1 MKYAIL
7 LSALSIS
14 FVAAYFSIVG
24 LTTMFPAAFWSIVIM
39 GSVLEIAKLVSASWL
54 HHNWKICPRSLKIYL
69 TSAVVVLVF
78 ITSMGIFG
86 YLSKSYITHQTVA
99 EETRIVMTQLDDKI
113 QREKD
118 YIDRQNEYLKEL
130 DEQKQN
136 SSTNTA
142 YNIELEQKKI
152 EDLYSSLDKNLKIDN
167 EEIARLNNRISIL
180 DQEIAAINAQS
191 GGLFGSKKKKL
202 EELAIQQNPERES
215 IKSKIN
221 SAESRISEARKN
233 TELQV
238 NKIREKI
245 EERQNDTGSKE
256 DLSLKKEEY
265 NQNIQDSYAKIES
278 MEAEKFNHKNSQLEL
293 EAEVG
298 PVKYVA
304 ELLQDLGAQS
314 IALAEAIRIIIVILI
329 FVFDPLAVVMLLAA
343 NMSFKMATAEPY
355 EKLSS
360 TIKKRNKK
368 KATIT
373 TTIAPIT
380 EIAKKEE
387 PEIEKETPPVDS
399 SKEDITQYNI
409 LK

>member
-39 GSVLEIAKLVSASWL
+39 GSVLEVAKLVSASWL

-69 TSAVVVLVF
+69 TTAVVVLVF

-99 EETRIVMTQLDDKI
+99 EETKIILSQLDDKI
-113 QREKD
+113 QREQD
-118 YIDRQNEYLKEL
+118 YIQRQNEYLEDL
-130 DEQKQN
+130 DKQKN
-136 SSTNTA
+136 TSTTNVV

-152 EDLYSSLDKNLKIDN
+152 DDLYSSLDKNLKIDN
-167 EEIARLNNRISIL
+167 DEITRLNSRLKVL
-180 DQEIAAINAQS
+180 DEEVALLNAQS
-191 GGLFGSKKKKL
+191 GGLFSSKKKKL
-202 EELAIQQNPERES
+202 EELTAKQKPERDE
-215 IKSKIN
+215 IKSKLT
-221 SAESRISEARKN
+221 SAESRINKAREN
-233 TELQV
+233 TESQV
-238 NKIREKI
+238 KLIRAKID
-245 EERQNDTGSKE
+245 ERQNDTVGKE

-265 NQNIQDSYAKIES
+265 NQNIQGSYAKIEA
-278 MEAEKFNHKNSQLEL
+278 MEAEKFTHKNSQLEI

-304 ELLQDLGAQS
+304 ELLEDLGAQS

-343 NMSFKMATAEPY
+343 NMSFKMANSKPY

-360 TIKKRNKK
+360 QIKDKK
-368 KATIT
+368 NSIKDSD
-373 TTIAPIT
+373 
-380 EIAKKEE
+380 
-387 PEIEKETPPVDS
+387 PPVLDECT
-399 SKEDITQYNI
+399 EDITDKNV

>member
-24 LTTMFPAAFWSIVIM
+24 LTAMFPAAFWSIVIM
-39 GSVLEIAKLVSASWL
+39 GSVLEVAKLVSASWL

-69 TSAVVVLVF
+69 TTAVVVLVF

-99 EETRIVMTQLDDKI
+99 EETKIILSQLDDKI
-113 QREKD
+113 QREND
-118 YIDRQNEYLKEL
+118 YIQRQNEYLEDL
-130 DEQKQN
+130 DKQKST
-136 SSTNTA
+136 SSTNVV

-152 EDLYSSLDKNLKIDN
+152 NDLYSSLDKNLKIDN
-167 EEIARLNNRISIL
+167 NEMSRLSSRLKVLDEEVALLN
-180 DQEIAAINAQS
+180 AKS
-191 GGLFGSKKKKL
+191 GGLFSSKKKKL
-202 EELAIQQNPERES
+202 EELTVKQKPERDE
-215 IKSKIN
+215 IKSKLT
-221 SAESRISEARKN
+221 SVESRINKARED
-233 TELQV
+233 TESQV
-238 NKIREKI
+238 KSIRAKIN
-245 EERQNDTGSKE
+245 ERQNDTGGKE

-265 NQNIQDSYAKIES
+265 NQNIQGSYAKIEA
-278 MEAEKFNHKNSQLEL
+278 MEAEKFTHKNSQLEI

-304 ELLQDLGAQS
+304 ELLEDLGAQS

-343 NMSFKMATAEPY
+343 NMSFKMSNSQPY

-360 TIKKRNKK
+360 SIKNVNQK
-368 KATIT
+368 
-373 TTIAPIT
+373 PLP
-380 EIAKKEE
+380 KEDCII
-387 PEIEKETPPVDS
+387 PDNP
-399 SKEDITQYNI
+399 KEDITDKNI
-409 LK
+409 IK

>member
-304 ELLQDLGAQS
+304 ELLEDLGAQS

-329 FVFDPLAVVMLLAA
+329 FVFDPLAVVMLLAV
-343 NMSFKMATAEPY
+343 NKIYKMATA
-355 EKLSS
+355 KH
-360 TIKKRNKK
+360 N
-368 KATIT
+368 
-373 TTIAPIT
+373 
-380 EIAKKEE
+380 
-387 PEIEKETPPVDS
+387 
-399 SKEDITQYNI
+399 
-409 LK
+409 

>member
-24 LTTMFPAAFWSIVIM
+24 LTAMFPAAFWSIVIM
-39 GSVLEIAKLVSASWL
+39 GSVLEVAKLVSASWL

-69 TSAVVVLVF
+69 TTAVVVLVF

-99 EETRIVMTQLDDKI
+99 EETKIILSQLDDKI
-113 QREKD
+113 QREQD
-118 YIDRQNEYLKEL
+118 YIQRQNEYLEDL
-130 DEQKQN
+130 DKQKN
-136 SSTNTA
+136 TSTTNIV

-152 EDLYSSLDKNLKIDN
+152 DDLYSSLDKNLKIDN
-167 EEIARLNNRISIL
+167 DEITRLNSRLKVL
-180 DQEIAAINAQS
+180 DEEVALLNAQS
-191 GGLFGSKKKKL
+191 GGLFSSKKKKL
-202 EELAIQQNPERES
+202 EELTAKQKLERDE
-215 IKSKIN
+215 IKSKLT
-221 SAESRISEARKN
+221 SAESRINKARGD
-233 TELQV
+233 TESQV
-238 NKIREKI
+238 KLIRAKID
-245 EERQNDTGSKE
+245 ERQNDTVGKE

-265 NQNIQDSYAKIES
+265 NQNIQGSYAKIEA
-278 MEAEKFNHKNSQLEL
+278 MEAEKFTHKNSQLEI

-304 ELLQDLGAQS
+304 ELLEDLGAQS

-343 NMSFKMATAEPY
+343 NMSFKIANGKPY
-355 EKLSS
+355 DKLSDQ
-360 TIKKRNKK
+360 IKKKK
-368 KATIT
+368 VVEHKTIVKEVDPLTDDPKPEEPAKAIQSDEDD
-373 TTIAPIT
+373 IT
-380 EIAKKEE
+380 EIK
-387 PEIEKETPPVDS
+387 
-399 SKEDITQYNI
+399 I